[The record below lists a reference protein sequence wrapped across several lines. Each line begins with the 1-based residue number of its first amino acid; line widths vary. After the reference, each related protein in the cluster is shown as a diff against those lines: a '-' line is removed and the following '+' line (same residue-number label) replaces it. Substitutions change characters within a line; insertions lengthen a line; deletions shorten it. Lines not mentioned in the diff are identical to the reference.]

1 MDLRF
6 EGKTALVTGATRGI
20 GLAIA
25 RRLLESGARGV
36 AITGRKQERLDTA
49 SAELAAGDRVLALEG
64 SSDDELHANYACAK
78 TVESFGSLDILVNNA
93 GTNPAYGNLT
103 DVDLSAVDKV
113 WSVNLRGPLLF
124 VRAAWHTWMREHGG
138 AIVNIASIGGYLP
151 ERKLGAYNISKA
163 GLIMMT
169 QQLANET
176 GPNVRVN
183 AVAPGVVKTR
193 LSRALYEENEAGL
206 AGALPL
212 ERLGVPEDIAALV
225 AFLAHPA
232 SSWMTGETVT
242 TDGGAMLRGSMA

>member
-6 EGKTALVTGATRGI
+6 DGKTALITGATRGI

-25 RRLLESGARGV
+25 RTFLESGASGV
-36 AITGRKQERLDTA
+36 TITGRKQERLDA
-49 SAELAAGDRVLALEG
+49 ARSELGAGDRVLCIEG
-64 SSDDELHANYACAK
+64 SSDDEQHANAACEE
-78 TVESFGSLDILVNNA
+78 TVARFGSLDILVNNA

-124 VRAAWHTWMREHGG
+124 VRAAWRAWMRDHGG

-151 ERKLGAYNISKA
+151 EQKLGAYNISKA

-176 GPNVRVN
+176 GPKVRVN

-193 LSRALYEENEAGL
+193 LSRALYEDNEAAV

-212 ERLGVPEDIAALV
+212 ERLGVPQDVASLV
-225 AFLAHPA
+225 AFLSHSS